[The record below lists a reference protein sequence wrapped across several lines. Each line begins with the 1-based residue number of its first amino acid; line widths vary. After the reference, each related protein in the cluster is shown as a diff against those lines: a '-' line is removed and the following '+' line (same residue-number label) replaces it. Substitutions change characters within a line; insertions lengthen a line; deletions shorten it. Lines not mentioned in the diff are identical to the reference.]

1 MWNRLQC
8 SREIDNGKWTIDNES
23 RHLELSLINYQ
34 LSIGF
39 IMTLGPLMIDLLG
52 KELLAEER
60 EMLKH
65 PLVGGIILFTRNFD
79 SRDQIQQLVAEVRAV
94 RKPPLLVAVDYEG
107 GRVQRFR
114 KDFTV
119 LPPMRTIGRV
129 YDQDQQAGLQLAQQA
144 GWLLAAELRAVGID
158 LSFGPVVDLD
168 YGASSVIGDRAF
180 HRDAR
185 VVGNLAVAMMHGMR
199 DAGMCAVAKHFPG
212 HGAVVADS
220 HIALPVDRRRY
231 VDMDQDIHPYTRL
244 IDNQLPAVMAAH
256 VVFEQVD
263 SVPAS
268 FSRKWLVDEL
278 RGKHG
283 FTGAVFSDD
292 LSMEGASIMGPIP
305 QRAHMAL
312 AAGCDMV
319 LICNHREAAL
329 KTLHEL
335 SIQHDPVSLI
345 RLARLRGLVKL
356 DLTQLH
362 ASAQWQR
369 CLAAVSSSCDST
381 QFSV

>member
-1 MWNRLQC
+1 
-8 SREIDNGKWTIDNES
+8 
-23 RHLELSLINYQ
+23 
-34 LSIGF
+34 
-39 IMTLGPLMIDLLG
+39 MTLGPIMIDLLG

-60 EMLKH
+60 ELLKH

-79 SRDQIQQLVAEVRAV
+79 SREQIRQLIAEVRAV
-94 RKPPLLVAVDYEG
+94 RNPPLLVAVDYEG

-119 LPPMRTIGRV
+119 IPPMRAIGQR
-129 YDQDQQAGLQLAQQA
+129 YDQDVAAGLHLARQV

-168 YGASSVIGDRAF
+168 YGASSVIGDRAL
-180 HRDAR
+180 HRDAQT
-185 VVGNLAVAMMHGMR
+185 VGDLAVALMHGMR

-220 HIALPVDRRRY
+220 HLALPVDRRRY
-231 VDMDQDIHPYTRL
+231 VDLVNDLHPYRRL
-244 IDNQLPAVMAAH
+244 IDNHLPAVMAAH

-268 FSRKWLVDEL
+268 FSRRWLVDEL
-278 RGKHG
+278 RGRLG

-292 LSMEGASIMGPIP
+292 LTMEGASVMGPIP
-305 QRAHMAL
+305 ERAAQAL
-312 AAGCDMV
+312 RAGCDMV
-319 LICNHREAAL
+319 LICNRRDAAVT
-329 KTLHEL
+329 TLQTIDL
-335 SIQHDPVSLI
+335 APDPVAQMRI
-345 RLARLRGLVKL
+345 ARLRGVGGLSENEL
-356 DLTQLH
+356 F
-362 ASAQWQR
+362 ASAQWR
-369 CLAAVSSSCDST
+369 SCLEAVQN

>member
-1 MWNRLQC
+1 
-8 SREIDNGKWTIDNES
+8 
-23 RHLELSLINYQ
+23 
-34 LSIGF
+34 
-39 IMTLGPLMIDLLG
+39 MTLGPLMIDLLG
-52 KELLAEER
+52 KELLADER
-60 EMLKH
+60 ELLRH

-79 SRDQIQQLVAEVRAV
+79 SRDQIQQLITEVRAV

-119 LPPMRTIGRV
+119 LPPMRAIGQA
-129 YDQDQQAGLQLAQQA
+129 YDQNHQAGLQLAKQA

-168 YGASSVIGDRAF
+168 YGASSVIGDRSL
-180 HRDAR
+180 HRDSR
-185 VVGNLAVAMMHGMR
+185 VVGDLAVAIMHGMR

-220 HIALPVDRRRY
+220 HVALPVDRRRY
-231 VDMDQDIHPYTRL
+231 VDLGHDIHPYTRL

-256 VVFEQVD
+256 VVFEQID

-278 RGKHG
+278 RGKLG

-305 QRAHMAL
+305 QRVRKSL

-319 LICNHREAAL
+319 LICNHRDAVL
-329 KTLHEL
+329 QTLREL
-335 SIQHDPVSLI
+335 DIQPDPVSLA
-345 RLARLRGLVKL
+345 RLARLHGLAGLKPQEL
-356 DLTQLH
+356 L
-362 ASAQWQR
+362 ASALWQS
-369 CLAAVSSSCDST
+369 CQAAVSSCVKGT
-381 QFSV
+381 

>member
-1 MWNRLQC
+1 
-8 SREIDNGKWTIDNES
+8 
-23 RHLELSLINYQ
+23 
-34 LSIGF
+34 
-39 IMTLGPLMIDLLG
+39 MTLGPLMIDVLG
-52 KELLAEER
+52 KALLPEER
-60 EMLKH
+60 ELLQH
-65 PLVGGIILFTRNFD
+65 PLVGGVILFTRNFD
-79 SRDQIQQLVAEVRAV
+79 SREQITELVREVRAL
-94 RKPPLLVAVDYEG
+94 RSPSLLVAVDYEG

-119 LPPMRTIGRV
+119 LPPMRAIGKV
-129 YDQDQQAGLQLAQQA
+129 YDDDAQAGLHLARQA

-168 YGASSVIGDRAF
+168 YGASSVIGDRSF
-180 HRDAR
+180 HRDSR

-231 VDMDQDIHPYTRL
+231 VDMQHDIHPYERL
-244 IDNQLPAVMAAH
+244 IQNNLPAVMAAH

-268 FSRKWLVDEL
+268 FSSKWLKNEL
-278 RGKHG
+278 RDKLR

-292 LSMEGASIMGPIP
+292 LSMEGASIMGPMP
-305 QRAHMAL
+305 QRAAKAL

-319 LICNHREAAL
+319 LICNQREAAL
-329 KTLHEL
+329 QTLRDL
-335 SIQHDPVSLI
+335 TLTPDPVSLA
-345 RLARLRGLVKL
+345 RLARLHG
-356 DLTQLH
+356 
-362 ASAQWQR
+362 
-369 CLAAVSSSCDST
+369 LAAPATDELLASHHWQDCVTAMARCM
-381 QFSV
+381 QPI

>member
-1 MWNRLQC
+1 
-8 SREIDNGKWTIDNES
+8 
-23 RHLELSLINYQ
+23 
-34 LSIGF
+34 
-39 IMTLGPLMIDLLG
+39 MTLGPLMIDLLG
-52 KELLAEER
+52 KQLLPEER
-60 EMLKH
+60 ELLKH
-65 PLVGGIILFTRNFD
+65 PLVGGIILFTRNFEN
-79 SRDQIQQLVAEVRAV
+79 REQVTQLIAEVRAV

-114 KDFTV
+114 KDFTIV
-119 LPPMRTIGRV
+119 PPMRVIGQV
-129 YDQDQQAGLQLAQQA
+129 YDQNHQAGLHLAQQA

-180 HRDAR
+180 HRDSR
-185 VVGNLAVAMMHGMR
+185 VVADLAVAMMHGMR

-231 VDMDQDIHPYTRL
+231 VDMGQDIHPYTRL

-278 RGKHG
+278 RGKLG
-283 FTGAVFSDD
+283 FSGAVFSDD
-292 LSMEGASIMGPIP
+292 LSMEGASVMGPIP
-305 QRAHMAL
+305 QRAHKAL

-319 LICNHREAAL
+319 LICNNRDAAL
-329 KTLHEL
+329 QTLQDL
-335 SIQHDPVSLI
+335 DVNPDPVGLM
-345 RLARLRGLVKL
+345 RLARLHGLPGL
-356 DLTQLH
+356 NQRELL
-362 ASAQWQR
+362 ASRQWQSTV
-369 CLAAVSSSCDST
+369 AAVSSSLQGT
-381 QFSV
+381 QFSI

>member
-1 MWNRLQC
+1 
-8 SREIDNGKWTIDNES
+8 
-23 RHLELSLINYQ
+23 
-34 LSIGF
+34 
-39 IMTLGPLMIDLLG
+39 MTLGPIMIDLLG
-52 KELLAEER
+52 KELSADER
-60 EMLKH
+60 ELLKH

-79 SRDQIQQLVAEVRAV
+79 SRAQVQQLIADVRSV

-119 LPPMRTIGRV
+119 LPPMRAIGNA
-129 YDQDQQAGLQLAQQA
+129 YDQNQRAGLHLAKQA

-168 YGASSVIGDRAF
+168 YGASSVIGDRSF
-180 HRDAR
+180 HHDAQ
-185 VVGNLAVAMMHGMR
+185 VTSELAVAMMHGMR

-220 HIALPVDRRRY
+220 HVALPVDRRRY
-231 VDMDQDIHPYTRL
+231 VDMVNDIHPYQRL

-263 SVPAS
+263 NVPAS

-278 RGKHG
+278 RGKLG
-283 FTGAVFSDD
+283 FSGAVFSDD
-292 LSMEGASIMGPIP
+292 LSMEGASVMGAMP
-305 QRAHMAL
+305 QRAAKAL
-312 AAGCDMV
+312 RAGCDMV
-319 LICNHREAAL
+319 LICNQREAVL
-329 KTLHEL
+329 QTLREL
-335 SIQHDPVSLI
+335 DIQPDPVSLM
-345 RLARLRGLVKL
+345 RLARLHGLPGL
-356 DLTQLH
+356 NQQQLL
-362 ASAQWQR
+362 ASMQWQNSV
-369 CLAAVSSSCDST
+369 AALSSIQERT

>member
-1 MWNRLQC
+1 
-8 SREIDNGKWTIDNES
+8 
-23 RHLELSLINYQ
+23 
-34 LSIGF
+34 
-39 IMTLGPLMIDLLG
+39 MIDLLG
-52 KELLAEER
+52 KQVLPEER
-60 EMLKH
+60 ELLKH
-65 PLVGGIILFTRNFD
+65 PLVGGIILFTRNFE
-79 SRDQIQQLVAEVRAV
+79 SREQVTELIAEVRAV

-114 KDFTV
+114 KDFTI
-119 LPPMRTIGRV
+119 LPPMRVIGQA
-129 YDQDQQAGLQLAQQA
+129 YDQNHQAGLQLARQS
-144 GWLLAAELRAVGID
+144 GWLLAAELRAAGID

-180 HRDAR
+180 HRDSR

-231 VDMDQDIHPYTRL
+231 VDMVHDIHPYTRL
-244 IDNQLPAVMAAH
+244 IDNLLPAVMAAH
-256 VVFEQVD
+256 VVFEQID

-278 RGKHG
+278 RGKLG

-305 QRAHMAL
+305 QRARKAL

-319 LICNHREAAL
+319 LICNQREAAL
-329 KTLHEL
+329 QTLSEL
-335 SIQHDPVSLI
+335 DIQPDPVSLA
-345 RLARLRGLVKL
+345 RLARLHGLPGP
-356 DLTQLH
+356 TQKELL
-362 ASAQWQR
+362 SSTQWQTAV
-369 CLAAVSSSCDST
+369 AAVSSSLQGT

>member
-1 MWNRLQC
+1 MA
-8 SREIDNGKWTIDNES
+8 
-23 RHLELSLINYQ
+23 
-34 LSIGF
+34 
-39 IMTLGPLMIDLLG
+39 LGPLMIDLLG
-52 KELLAEER
+52 KQVLPEER

-65 PLVGGIILFTRNFD
+65 PLVGGIILFTRNFE
-79 SRDQIQQLVAEVRAV
+79 SREQVTELIAEVRAV

-114 KDFTV
+114 KDFTI
-119 LPPMRTIGRV
+119 LPPMRVIGQA
-129 YDQDQQAGLQLAQQA
+129 YDQNHQAGLQLARQS
-144 GWLLAAELRAVGID
+144 GWLLAAELRAAGID

-168 YGASSVIGDRAF
+168 YGASSVIGDRAL
-180 HRDAR
+180 HRDSR

-231 VDMDQDIHPYTRL
+231 VDMVHDIHPYTRL

-256 VVFEQVD
+256 VVFEQID

-278 RGKHG
+278 RGKLG
-283 FTGAVFSDD
+283 FKGAVFSDD

-305 QRAHMAL
+305 QRARKAL

-319 LICNHREAAL
+319 LICNHRDGAL
-329 KTLHEL
+329 QTLSEL
-335 SIQHDPVSLI
+335 DIQIDPVSLA
-345 RLARLRGLVKL
+345 RLARLHGLPG
-356 DLTQLH
+356 LTQQELL
-362 ASAQWQR
+362 SSTQWQT
-369 CLAAVSSSCDST
+369 AVTAVSSSLQGTRAS
-381 QFSV
+381 

>member
-1 MWNRLQC
+1 
-8 SREIDNGKWTIDNES
+8 
-23 RHLELSLINYQ
+23 
-34 LSIGF
+34 
-39 IMTLGPLMIDLLG
+39 MTLGPLMIDLLG
-52 KELLAEER
+52 KELLPEER

-65 PLVGGIILFTRNFD
+65 PLVGGIILFTRNFE
-79 SRDQIQQLVAEVRAV
+79 SREQIQHLVAEVRAV
-94 RKPPLLVAVDYEG
+94 RSPPLLVAVDYEG

-119 LPPMRTIGRV
+119 LPPMRVIGQA
-129 YDQDQQAGLQLAQQA
+129 YDQNPQAGLKLAQQS

-185 VVGNLAVAMMHGMR
+185 VVGDLAVAMMHGMR

-220 HIALPVDRRRY
+220 HVALPVDRRRY
-231 VDMDQDIHPYTRL
+231 VDMENDIHPYTRL

-256 VVFEQVD
+256 VVFERVD

-278 RGKHG
+278 RGKLG

-305 QRAHMAL
+305 QRAHKAL

-319 LICNHREAAL
+319 LICNNRDAAL
-329 KTLHEL
+329 QTLQQLKLEP
-335 SIQHDPVSLI
+335 DPVSLV
-345 RLARLRGLVKL
+345 RLARLHGSPGLGQKEL
-356 DLTQLH
+356 L
-362 ASAQWQR
+362 ASAQWR
-369 CLAAVSSSCDST
+369 DCLAAVSMSREPT
-381 QFSV
+381 QFSI

>member
-1 MWNRLQC
+1 
-8 SREIDNGKWTIDNES
+8 
-23 RHLELSLINYQ
+23 
-34 LSIGF
+34 
-39 IMTLGPLMIDLLG
+39 MTLGPIMIDLLG
-52 KELLAEER
+52 KELQVEER
-60 EMLKH
+60 ELLKH
-65 PLVGGIILFTRNFD
+65 PLVGGIILFTRNFE
-79 SRDQIQQLVAEVRAV
+79 SREQVTQLIAEVRSV

-119 LPPMRTIGRV
+119 LPPMRAIGQV
-129 YDQDQQAGLQLAQQA
+129 YDQNYQAGLQLAQQA
-144 GWLLAAELRAVGID
+144 GWLLAAELRATGID

-168 YGASSVIGDRAF
+168 YGASSVIGDRSF

-185 VVGNLAVAMMHGMR
+185 VVGDLAVAMMHGMR
-199 DAGMCAVAKHFPG
+199 EAGMCAVAKHFPG

-220 HIALPVDRRRY
+220 HVALPVDRRRY
-231 VDMDQDIHPYTRL
+231 VDMGNDIHPYVRL

-256 VVFEQVD
+256 VVFEQID

-278 RGKHG
+278 RGKLG

-292 LSMEGASIMGPIP
+292 LSMEGASIMGAMP
-305 QRAHMAL
+305 QRVSKAL

-319 LICNHREAAL
+319 LICNHRDAAL
-329 KTLHEL
+329 QTLREL
-335 SIQHDPVSLI
+335 NIQPDPVSLM
-345 RLARLRGLVKL
+345 RLARLHGLPGL
-356 DLTQLH
+356 NQQELF
-362 ASAQWQR
+362 ASAQWQT
-369 CLAAVSSSCDST
+369 CLAAISGCQEPI

>member
-1 MWNRLQC
+1 
-8 SREIDNGKWTIDNES
+8 
-23 RHLELSLINYQ
+23 
-34 LSIGF
+34 
-39 IMTLGPLMIDLLG
+39 MTLGPLMIDLLG
-52 KELLAEER
+52 KELLADER
-60 EMLKH
+60 ELLRH

-79 SRDQIQQLVAEVRAV
+79 SRDQIQQLITEVRAV

-119 LPPMRTIGRV
+119 LPPMRAIGQA
-129 YDQDQQAGLQLAQQA
+129 YDQNHQAGLQLAKQA

-168 YGASSVIGDRAF
+168 YGASSVIGDRSL
-180 HRDAR
+180 HRDSR
-185 VVGNLAVAMMHGMR
+185 VVGDLAVAIMHGMR

-220 HIALPVDRRRY
+220 HVALPVDRRRY
-231 VDMDQDIHPYTRL
+231 VDLGHDIHPYTRL

-256 VVFEQVD
+256 VVFEQID

-278 RGKHG
+278 RGKLG

-305 QRAHMAL
+305 QRVRKSL

-319 LICNHREAAL
+319 LICNHRDAVL
-329 KTLHEL
+329 QTLREL
-335 SIQHDPVSLI
+335 DIQPDPVSLA
-345 RLARLRGLVKL
+345 RLARLHGLAGLKPQEL
-356 DLTQLH
+356 L
-362 ASAQWQR
+362 ASAQWQS
-369 CLAAVSSSCDST
+369 CQAAVSSCVKGS
-381 QFSV
+381 

>member
-1 MWNRLQC
+1 
-8 SREIDNGKWTIDNES
+8 
-23 RHLELSLINYQ
+23 
-34 LSIGF
+34 
-39 IMTLGPLMIDLLG
+39 MTLGPLMIDLLG
-52 KELLAEER
+52 KELLPEER
-60 EMLKH
+60 ELLKH

-79 SRDQIQQLVAEVRAV
+79 SREQIAHLIAEVRAV

-119 LPPMRTIGRV
+119 LPPMRLIGQA
-129 YDQDQQAGLQLAQQA
+129 YDQNHQAGLELARQS

-185 VVGNLAVAMMHGMR
+185 VVGDLAVAMMHGMR

-231 VDMDQDIHPYTRL
+231 VDMSNDIHPYTRL
-244 IDNQLPAVMAAH
+244 IANQLPAVMAAH

-278 RGKHG
+278 RGKLG

-305 QRAHMAL
+305 QRARKAL

-319 LICNHREAAL
+319 LICNQRDAAL
-329 KTLHEL
+329 QTLQQLDIEP
-335 SIQHDPVSLI
+335 DPVSLM
-345 RLARLRGLVKL
+345 RLARLHGLPGL
-356 DLTQLH
+356 NQQELL
-362 ASAQWQR
+362 ASTQWQSAV
-369 CLAAVSSSCDST
+369 AAVSSTLDGT